1 MTRMSET
8 ARTSHAPQTSQTDQA
23 DQADQAAQA
32 AEAARTAPVA
42 PGGRPGTLRR
52 IAPALGLFLLS
63 PLVAEYLLGN
73 VPSSDIWGLVILA
86 PMYGGGA
93 IIIREVVRRT
103 GRGWPAIILLACAYG
118 VLEATLIDQTLFN
131 PAPLFE
137 GDVSRAATLIP
148 ALGLSATNAVGF
160 TAGHVIWSI
169 GVPIALVEILVP
181 RRATTPWLGV
191 PGLIVTCVV
200 FVLGSLVLFGG
211 IYDDSGFM
219 ASPPQRIGAAVV
231 VALLVVAAFLVGRR
245 PRLMTGGRTP
255 GLWQVGALGFVASAA
270 FFFRPEDW
278 WGVAAGIALLAA
290 MTVVISRW
298 SRREGWGAEHRLALA
313 GGALLTYALG
323 GFLLLMLH
331 GTANT
336 ANLTGQVILV
346 LGALTLFLVA
356 RRTVRGTSGTRGTA
370 GVG

>member
-1 MTRMSET
+1 MT
-8 ARTSHAPQTSQTDQA
+8 
-23 DQADQAAQA
+23 
-32 AEAARTAPVA
+32 
-42 PGGRPGTLRR
+42 PGERPGTLRR

-73 VPSSDIWGLVILA
+73 VPSSEIWGLVILA

-93 IIIREVVRRT
+93 IIIREVARRA
-103 GRGWPAIILLACAYG
+103 GRGWPTIILLGCAYG

-137 GDVSRAATLIP
+137 GDVSRDSTLIP
-148 ALGLSATNAVGF
+148 ALGFSAVNAVGF
-160 TAGHVIWSI
+160 TAGHAIWSI

-211 IYDDSGFM
+211 IHDDSGFM

-231 VALLVVAAFLVGRR
+231 VALLVVVAFLVGRR
-245 PRLMTGGRTP
+245 SRPVRGGRSRKP
-255 GLWQVGALGFVASAA
+255 WLVGVAAFVASAA
-270 FFFRPEDW
+270 FVARPEDW
-278 WGVAAGIALLAA
+278 WGTAAGIALIAVMA
-290 MTVVISRW
+290 VVISRW
-298 SRREGWGAEHRLALA
+298 SRGDGWGAAHRLALA
-313 GGALLTYALG
+313 GGALLTQAFI
-323 GFLLLMLH
+323 GFLLLLLH
-331 GTANT
+331 GTATT
-336 ANLTGQVILV
+336 ANLIGQVILV

-356 RRTVRGTSGTRGTA
+356 RRTVRGTSGARGTA
-370 GVG
+370 EVG